1 MAAAG
6 TVAVAAANTTTTAA
20 ANHSSSSVGA
30 GVGVGSV
37 PSSDSGPDPHAN
49 ARIVV
54 VQGQVSDDATRQA
67 VLARAREVFGGE
79 RVADRLGVG
88 AQAVPAAWLLQLQ
101 RWLTPALLGV
111 HAGRLELRG
120 RELRLEG
127 EVANEAER
135 RRIAAA
141 LGEAPQG
148 WALHTDLRLAEPV
161 QPALDALLAAQRV
174 EFEPASA
181 ELTPAGRRVL
191 DGLLPLLQGTAP
203 RRLEIVGHS
212 DAAGAREANLALS
225 QARAEAVRT
234 HLLAQGLAGR
244 RISARGV
251 GPDEP
256 MADDGTPEGRAR
268 NRRIRVRLLD

>member
-1 MAAAG
+1 MQG
-6 TVAVAAANTTTTAA
+6 LVA
-20 ANHSSSSVGA
+20 
-30 GVGVGSV
+30 
-37 PSSDSGPDPHAN
+37 
-49 ARIVV
+49 
-54 VQGQVSDDATRQA
+54 DDATRQA
-67 VLARAREVFGGE
+67 VLARTREVFGGD
-79 RVADRLGVG
+79 RVDDRLGVG
-88 AQAVPAAWLLQLQ
+88 AQAVPAGWVLQLQ

-135 RRIAAA
+135 RRVAAA
-141 LGEAPQG
+141 LVEAPQG
-148 WALHTDLRLAEPV
+148 WAVHAELRLAEPL
-161 QPALDALLAAQRV
+161 QPALDAMLAAQRV

-191 DGLLPLLQGTAP
+191 DGLLPLLRRTAP

-212 DAAGAREANLALS
+212 DAAGAREANLVLS
-225 QARAEAVRT
+225 QARAESVRT
-234 HLLAQGLAGR
+234 HLLAQEGLAGR
-244 RISARGV
+244 RIGARGV

-256 MADDGTPEGRAR
+256 VADDSTPEGRAR